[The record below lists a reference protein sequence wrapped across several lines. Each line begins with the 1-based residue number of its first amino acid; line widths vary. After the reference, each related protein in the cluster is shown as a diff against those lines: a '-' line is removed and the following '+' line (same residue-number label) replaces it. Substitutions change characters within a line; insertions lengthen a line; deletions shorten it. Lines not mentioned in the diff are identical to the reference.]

1 MLTWFPNPYPD
12 ELFYSVLCRYYVSSG
27 VKEHNI
33 VKRMIF
39 GDRVGIK
46 MATLYPNA
54 TIHAILSQLPAGVF
68 SEREMILH
76 HTPFLYYARMY
87 PQQGREALLDDL
99 LQGRGKTPTHLWRT
113 FPKGDYALRYCPLCI
128 QEDTK
133 IYGEPYYHVEHQIPL
148 SSVCVRHRCRLKQ
161 ITIDNPR
168 LALNNKFYP
177 LGTMG
182 TDREPDMDVTPAELQ
197 VSELVWEYWRLP
209 ASISPPAC
217 NNLYQTLLNSGYM
230 TIVRQNGLNV
240 DRAKLYAALC
250 DYHGADTVERVFGDN
265 ISGTMV
271 NRIKTWEQLLPDR
284 YILIQAMLD
293 LPTKTVFDT
302 EPIRDNLREK
312 IERMAKQGGFYTLR
326 QVAKDMNLK
335 QYEVNAILR
344 YYDMDPFWRE
354 VPAGKNQTARKGVLR
369 CTMDEAELERI
380 RQYSQEL
387 GYHCAGAFALDCV
400 RYVMEQMRER
410 ADSKN
415 RERP

>member
-1 MLTWFPNPYPD
+1 MTWFPSPYPD
-12 ELFYSVLCRYYVSSG
+12 ELFYSVLCRYYLGSG
-27 VKEHNI
+27 IKEHNI

-39 GDRVGIK
+39 RDRVGIK

-68 SEREMILH
+68 SEREMVLS
-76 HTPFLYYARMY
+76 HTTFLYYTRMY
-87 PQQGREALLDDL
+87 PATEREALLDDL

-113 FPKGDYALRYCPLCI
+113 FPKGDYALRYCPLCV
-128 QEDTK
+128 QEDTQ

-161 ITIDNPR
+161 IAVDNPR
-168 LALNNKFYP
+168 LALNNNFYP
-177 LGTMG
+177 LGTVE
-182 TDREPDMDVTPAELQ
+182 TAREPDMDVTPAELR
-197 VSELVWEYWRLP
+197 VSELVWEYWKLP

-217 NNLYQTLLNSGYM
+217 NNLYQTLLNGGYM
-230 TIVRQNGLNV
+230 TIARQTGLNV

-250 DYHGADTVERVFGDN
+250 DYHGAETVAKGFGAS
-265 ISGTMV
+265 ITTSMM

-293 LPTKTVFDT
+293 LPTNTVFDPK
-302 EPIRDNLREK
+302 PIRDKLREK
-312 IERMAKQGGFYTLR
+312 IGRMAGQGGFHTLR
-326 QVAKDMNLK
+326 QVAGKLHLK

-344 YYDMDPFWRE
+344 YYNMAPFWRE
-354 VPAGKNQTARKGVLR
+354 EIPGKSQTARKGILR
-369 CTMDEAELERI
+369 CTVDEEELEHI
-380 RQYSQEL
+380 RQYSQEM

-400 RYVMEQMRER
+400 RYVMEQMGER
-410 ADSKN
+410 PDSKN

>member
-1 MLTWFPNPYPD
+1 MLTWFPSPYPD
-12 ELFYSVLCRYYVSSG
+12 ELFYSVLCRYYLSSG
-27 VKEHNI
+27 IKEHNI
-33 VKRMIF
+33 VKRLLF
-39 GDRVGIK
+39 GNRVGIK

-54 TIHAILSQLPAGVF
+54 AVHAVLSQLPEGVF
-68 SEREMILH
+68 DGHNVILH
-76 HTPFLYYARMY
+76 HTPFLYYTRMY
-87 PQQGREALLDDL
+87 PATEREALMDDL
-99 LQGRGKTPTHLWRT
+99 LQGRSKTPTHLWRT
-113 FPKGDYALRYCPLCI
+113 FPKGDYALRYCPLCVR
-128 QEDTK
+128 EDTQ

-148 SSVCVRHRCRLKQ
+148 SSVCVRHKCRLKQ
-161 ITIDNPR
+161 IAVDNPR
-168 LALNNKFYP
+168 LALNNRFYP

-197 VSELVWEYWRLP
+197 VSELVREYWRLP

-250 DYHGADTVERVFGDN
+250 DYHGVETVERVFGDN

-284 YILIQAMLD
+284 YILIQAMRD
-293 LPTKTVFDT
+293 LPTKTVFAP
-302 EPIRDNLREK
+302 EPIRDNLKEK

-354 VPAGKNQTARKGVLR
+354 VPAGKSQTARTGILR
-369 CTMDEAELERI
+369 CTVDETELERI
-380 RQYSQEL
+380 RQYSQEM

-400 RYVMEQMRER
+400 RYVMEQAGR
-410 ADSKN
+410 K
-415 RERP
+415 

>member
-12 ELFYSVLCRYYVSSG
+12 ELFYSVLCRYYLGSG
-27 VKEHNI
+27 IKEHYL
-33 VKRMIF
+33 VKKQLF
-39 GDRVGIK
+39 GTKAGAK

-68 SEREMILH
+68 DGRDMILH
-76 HTPFLYYARMY
+76 HTPFLYYTRMY
-87 PQQGREALLDDL
+87 PATEREALLVDL
-99 LQGRGKTPTHLWRT
+99 LQGRSKTPTHLWKT
-113 FPKGDYALRYCPLCI
+113 FPKDDYALRYCPLCVR
-128 QEDTK
+128 EDTQ

-148 SSVCVRHRCRLKQ
+148 SSVCVRHKCRLKQ
-161 ITIDNPR
+161 IAVDNPR
-168 LALNNKFYP
+168 LALNNRFYP
-177 LGTMG
+177 LGTVE
-182 TDREPDMDVTPAELQ
+182 TAREPDMDVTPAELQ
-197 VSELVWEYWRLP
+197 VSGLVREYWKLP
-209 ASISPPAC
+209 ASVSPPAC
-217 NNLYQTLLNSGYM
+217 NNLYQTLLNGGYM
-230 TIVRQNGLNV
+230 NIVRQNGLNV

-250 DYHGADTVERVFGDN
+250 DYHGAETVAKRFGTS
-265 ISGTMV
+265 ITTSMM

-312 IERMAKQGGFYTLR
+312 IGRMAEQGGFCTLR
-326 QVAKDMNLK
+326 QVARSLGMK

-400 RYVMEQMRER
+400 RYVMEQAGR
-410 ADSKN
+410 K
-415 RERP
+415 

>member
-1 MLTWFPNPYPD
+1 MLTWFPTPYPG
-12 ELFYSVLCRYYVSSG
+12 ELFYSVLCRYYMSSG
-27 VKEHNI
+27 IREHNI
-33 VKRMIF
+33 VKRQLF
-39 GDRVGIK
+39 GNRAGIK

-54 TIHAILSQLPAGVF
+54 AIHAVLSQLPKGVYDG
-68 SEREMILH
+68 RDMIVH
-76 HTPFLYYARMY
+76 HTPFAYYTRMY
-87 PQQGREALLDDL
+87 SINEREALLDDL
-99 LQGRGKTPTHLWRT
+99 LQGRSKTPTHLWKT
-113 FPKGDYALRYCPLCI
+113 FPRGDYALRYCPLCV
-128 QEDTK
+128 QEDAQ

-148 SSVCVRHRCRLKQ
+148 SSVCVRHKCQLKQ
-161 ITIDNPR
+161 IAVANPR
-168 LALNNKFYP
+168 LTLNNKFYP

-182 TDREPDMDVTPAELQ
+182 TDREPGMDVTPAELQ
-197 VSELVWEYWRLP
+197 VSELVREYWRLP
-209 ASISPPAC
+209 ASISPPAR

-250 DYHGADTVERVFGDN
+250 DYHGAETVERVFGDN

-293 LPTKTVFDT
+293 LPTKTVFGP
-302 EPIRDNLREK
+302 EPIRDNLKEK

-354 VPAGKNQTARKGVLR
+354 VPAGKSQTARTGILR
-369 CTMDEAELERI
+369 CTVDETELERI
-380 RQYSQEL
+380 RQYSQEM

-400 RYVMEQMRER
+400 RYVMEQMGER
-410 ADSKN
+410 PDSKN

>member
-1 MLTWFPNPYPD
+1 MLTWFPSPYPD
-12 ELFYSVLCRYYVSSG
+12 ELFYSVLCRYYLSSG
-27 VKEHNI
+27 IKEHYL
-33 VKRMIF
+33 VKKQLF
-39 GDRVGIK
+39 GTKAGVK

-54 TIHAILSQLPAGVF
+54 TIHAILSQLPEKVF
-68 SEREMILH
+68 DGRDMILH

-87 PQQGREALLDDL
+87 PQQEREALLDDL
-99 LQGRGKTPTHLWRT
+99 LQGRGKTPTHLWKT
-113 FPKGDYALRYCPLCI
+113 FPKDDYALRYCPLCI

-148 SSVCVRHRCRLKQ
+148 SSVCVRPSVPAEADCLRIRVTMTNRFFPLS
-161 ITIDNPR
+161 TVGDDPGAGVWTFPPR
-168 LALNNKFYP
+168 LR
-177 LGTMG
+177 GCG
-182 TDREPDMDVTPAELQ
+182 
-197 VSELVWEYWRLP
+197 LVREYWRLP

-250 DYHGADTVERVFGDN
+250 DYHGAETVERVFGDN

-293 LPTKTVFDT
+293 LPTKTVFGP
-302 EPIRDNLREK
+302 EPIRDNLKEK

-344 YYDMDPFWRE
+344 YYDM
-354 VPAGKNQTARKGVLR
+354 VPSGG
-369 CTMDEAELERI
+369 
-380 RQYSQEL
+380 
-387 GYHCAGAFALDCV
+387 
-400 RYVMEQMRER
+400 RYLQG
-410 ADSKN
+410 
-415 RERP
+415 

>member
-1 MLTWFPNPYPD
+1 MLTWFPSPYPD
-12 ELFYSVLCRYYVSSG
+12 ELFYSVLCRYYLSTG
-27 VKEHNI
+27 IKEHYL
-33 VKRMIF
+33 VKKQLF
-39 GDRVGIK
+39 GTKAGVK

-54 TIHAILSQLPAGVF
+54 AVHAVLSQLPEGVF
-68 SEREMILH
+68 DGRDMILH
-76 HTPFLYYARMY
+76 HTPFLYYARMH
-87 PQQGREALLDDL
+87 PQQEREVLLDDL
-99 LQGRGKTPTHLWRT
+99 LQGRSKTPTHLWRT

-133 IYGEPYYHVEHQIPL
+133 IYGEAYYHVEHQIPL

-177 LGTMG
+177 LSTME
-182 TDREPDMDVTPAELQ
+182 TDREPDMDVTAAELQ
-197 VSELVWEYWRLP
+197 VSELVREYWRLP

-217 NNLYQTLLNSGYM
+217 NNLYQTLLNSGYR
-230 TIVRQNGLNV
+230 TIVRQTGLNI
-240 DRAKLYAALC
+240 DKAKLYTALC
-250 DYHGADTVERVFGDN
+250 DYHGAETVAKRFGAS
-265 ISGTMV
+265 ITTSMM

-293 LPTKTVFDT
+293 LNTKTVFDP

-312 IERMAKQGGFYTLR
+312 IGRMAKQGGFCTLR
-326 QVAKDMNLK
+326 QVAGELRLK

-354 VPAGKNQTARKGVLR
+354 VPAGKSQTARKGVLR
-369 CTMDEAELERI
+369 CTVDEAELERI
-380 RQYSQEL
+380 RQYSQEM

-400 RYVMEQMRER
+400 RYVMEQTEL
-410 ADSKN
+410 SN
-415 RERP
+415 R

>member
-1 MLTWFPNPYPD
+1 MTWFPSPYPD
-12 ELFYSVLCRYYVSSG
+12 ELFYSVLCRYYLSSG
-27 VKEHNI
+27 IKEHNI
-33 VKRMIF
+33 VKRLLF
-39 GDRVGIK
+39 GNRVGIK

-54 TIHAILSQLPAGVF
+54 AVHAVLSQLPEGVF
-68 SEREMILH
+68 DGHNVILH
-76 HTPFLYYARMY
+76 HTPFLYYTRMY
-87 PQQGREALLDDL
+87 PATEREALMDDL
-99 LQGRGKTPTHLWRT
+99 LQGRSKTPTHLWRT
-113 FPKGDYALRYCPLCI
+113 FPKGDYALRYCPLCVR
-128 QEDTK
+128 EDTQ

-148 SSVCVRHRCRLKQ
+148 SSVCVRHKCRLKQ
-161 ITIDNPR
+161 IAVDNPR
-168 LALNNKFYP
+168 LALNNRFYP

-197 VSELVWEYWRLP
+197 VSELVREYWRLP

-250 DYHGADTVERVFGDN
+250 DYHGAETVERVFGDN

-354 VPAGKNQTARKGVLR
+354 VPAGKSQTARTGILR
-369 CTMDEAELERI
+369 CTVDETELERI

-387 GYHCAGAFALDCV
+387 GYHCAGAFALDCI
-400 RYVMEQMRER
+400 RFVMEQAGKE
-410 ADSKN
+410 
-415 RERP
+415 

>member
-1 MLTWFPNPYPD
+1 MTWFPSPYPD
-12 ELFYSVLCRYYVSSG
+12 ELFYSVLCRYYLSSG
-27 VKEHNI
+27 IKEHNI
-33 VKRMIF
+33 VKRLLF
-39 GDRVGIK
+39 GNRVGIK

-54 TIHAILSQLPAGVF
+54 AVHAVLSQLPEGVF
-68 SEREMILH
+68 DGHNVILH
-76 HTPFLYYARMY
+76 HTPFLYYTRMY
-87 PQQGREALLDDL
+87 PATEREALMDDL
-99 LQGRGKTPTHLWRT
+99 LQGRSKTPTHLWRT
-113 FPKGDYALRYCPLCI
+113 FPKGDYALRYCPLCVR
-128 QEDTK
+128 EDTQ

-148 SSVCVRHRCRLKQ
+148 SSVCVLHKCRLKQ
-161 ITIDNPR
+161 IAVDNPR

-197 VSELVWEYWRLP
+197 VSELVREYWRLP

-250 DYHGADTVERVFGDN
+250 DYHGVETVERVFGDN

-293 LPTKTVFDT
+293 LPTKTVFGP
-302 EPIRDNLREK
+302 EPIRDNLKEK

-354 VPAGKNQTARKGVLR
+354 VPAGKSQTARTGILR
-369 CTMDEAELERI
+369 CTVDETELERI
-380 RQYSQEL
+380 RQYSQEM

-400 RYVMEQMRER
+400 RYVMEQAGR
-410 ADSKN
+410 K
-415 RERP
+415 